1 MKRKLTKHD
10 WNKMQINPG
19 DIDHDFTDDVNRRQ
33 KLHRLAQFCWR
44 VAKAVPYVAAGWFAH
59 GFWY

>member
-1 MKRKLTKHD
+1 MKTPIR
-10 WNKMQINPG
+10 PG

-44 VAKAVPYVAAGWFAH
+44 VAKAVPYVAAGWFAR